1 MGGNIPPEVFQE
13 YMERQRLAEARERR
27 ITARTILAE
36 MVRQEIADRSLSW
49 RRRRALVRFA
59 GKFGIDEYEAGLLI
73 RAAEFSFAS
82 PEERTH
88 ADEARQYLASLEEPA
103 MNSRIWVIATALLVN
118 TLGLIWFL
126 KR

>member
-13 YMERQRLAEARERR
+13 FQQQQHLAEARQRR
-27 ITARTILAE
+27 MTARTVLAE
-36 MVRQEIADRSLSW
+36 MVRQEVAERRLSW

-59 GKFGIDEYEAGLLI
+59 GKFGIEEFEAQLLI
-73 RAAEFSFAS
+73 RAAEFSFAE
-82 PEERTH
+82 PAEKTQVEQ
-88 ADEARQYLASLEEPA
+88 AREYLASLEEP
-103 MNSRIWVIATALLVN
+103 SSITRLWVIAAAFFIN